1 MSDPTFLEQWVCM
14 LRVGDYGSPGQ
25 GRLKIDES
33 TLDSLVASFKGPMPV
48 QLEFALERDPS
59 TLPPAQLTGSEL
71 VAIEKRIDAKG
82 HYLAGL
88 IRTPHVSIVYRTS
101 ARDWKTG
108 VPIGPRLVGAS
119 YIQHP
124 LSPIESATDPITS
137 ESAFVE
143 QIPLHLR

>member
-14 LRVGDYGSPGQ
+14 LRVGEYMSPGQ
-25 GRLKIDES
+25 CRLRIDES
-33 TLDSLVASFKGPMPV
+33 TVDSLVASFKGPMPV
-48 QLEFALERDPS
+48 QLEFANERDPS
-59 TLPPAQLTGSEL
+59 MFPPMPHTGSVL
-71 VAIEKRIDAKG
+71 VALEKRFDGKG
-82 HYLAGL
+82 GYLAGL

-108 VPIGPRLVGAS
+108 VPIEPRLIGAS

-137 ESAFVE
+137 ESAFAE
-143 QIPLHLR
+143 QIPPRSR

>member
-14 LRVGDYGSPGQ
+14 LRVGEYNSPSQ

-33 TLDSLVASFKGPMPV
+33 TIDSLVASFKGPMPV
-48 QLEFALERDPS
+48 QLEFANERDPS
-59 TLPPAQLTGSEL
+59 VFPPMPHTGSML
-71 VAIEKRIDAKG
+71 IALEKRYDKNVA
-82 HYLAGL
+82 YLAGL
-88 IRTPHVSIVYRTS
+88 IRTPHVSIGYRTS

-108 VPIGPRLVGAS
+108 VPSGPRLIGAS

-137 ESAFVE
+137 ESAFAE
-143 QIPLHLR
+143 QIPPRSR